1 MTLPGNNTLI
11 IAQREYLARVRS
23 KGFWLATVALPLAL
37 AAFGVLPSLLLMR
50 SDATHRLV
58 IVDVTGRLGDE
69 VRRELTG
76 GEAREVVD
84 AVTPAGGDGARADF
98 EIELLGEFDRG
109 DLNRR
114 VLAGDI
120 DAWILIDDA
129 SLEEDQIRYYAESVS
144 NFFTQERIENA
155 VSAAVRA
162 WRLEAAGYD
171 ADEVGALARPLDL
184 AAVKVTPEGEKEEGV
199 AAGIVLAY
207 FLFFTLYLL
216 LVIYGQQVMNGV
228 IEEKSSRIVEVIVST
243 ARPFELMLGKL
254 VGICSVA
261 LTQLGIWMA
270 TVIVLTLPGVVA
282 AIAWIPQGTTLP
294 TLGPGLALHLL
305 INFLLGFFLFC
316 SLYAAIGA
324 AFNSVQEAQHFAV
337 VVVAF
342 LVLPVL
348 LFWKV
353 LNDPDGGISVVT
365 SMIPLFTPLL
375 MMLRLVVKA
384 PPAWQVAVAYLLT
397 AAFTWALVWFSS
409 RVYRVGILMYG
420 KKPTLR
426 ELWRWVRYA

>member
-207 FLFFTLYLL
+207 FLFFTLYLV

-228 IEEKSSRIVEVIVST
+228 IEEKS
-243 ARPFELMLGKL
+243 
-254 VGICSVA
+254 ICSVA

-420 KKPTLR
+420 KRPSLS
-426 ELWRWVRYA
+426 ELARWIKHG